1 MKRNYCISRLIHRS
15 VAVECTKDN
24 KVIASINKEQIT
36 VGEFKKVYEKNL
48 GVIDNEEGRDVTKN
62 LELYINYKKVQQAYS
77 IKLDT
82 FHLQRGDRELQ
93 KATNLSSG

>member
-1 MKRNYCISRLIHRS
+1 MLQLS
-15 VAVECTKDN
+15 AQKDN

-48 GVIDNEEGRDVTKN
+48 SAIDNEEGRDVAKN
-62 LELYINYKKVQQAYS
+62 LELYINYKLKVQQAYS

-82 FHLQRGDRELQ
+82 LPSYKRE
-93 KATNLSSG
+93 